1 MSSDTTEDR
10 KAATERR
17 ESVRRKA
24 FLAGDFYARLAEA
37 AVDGFRAFRDELAAE
52 EVSARG
58 LPHSFVLGLVSGH
71 TTFVERAAEAT
82 RDLLDP
88 EPPESSESE
97 GRDV

>member
-1 MSSDTTEDR
+1 MSSDATEDPQ
-10 KAATERR
+10 AATERR

-37 AVDGFRAFRDELAAE
+37 AVEGFRAFRDELSAE

-82 RDLLDP
+82 RELLDP
-88 EPPESSESE
+88 EPAEASESE